1 MLIKLIIVALAV
13 ILTGVVSYF
22 IAKRN
27 GRNSMVWFLAGVIFN
42 FLTIGLLLFLKN
54 LKFRKFKQ
62 VTL

>member
-22 IAKRN
+22 IAKKN
-27 GRNSMVWFLAGVIFN
+27 GRNSMVWFLTGVIFN

-54 LKFRKFKQ
+54 LKFRKCKQ

>member
-1 MLIKLIIVALAV
+1 MLIKLNIALAV
-13 ILTGVVSYF
+13 MLTGTVSCF

-54 LKFRKFKQ
+54 IKFMKFKQ
-62 VTL
+62 MTL

>member
-1 MLIKLIIVALAV
+1 MLMKFIVIALAV
-13 ILTGVVSYF
+13 ILTGAVSYF

-62 VTL
+62 VSL

>member
-13 ILTGVVSYF
+13 ILTGAVSYF

-54 LKFRKFKQ
+54 LKFRKYKQ